1 MAYGYFK
8 DLPRK
13 TISSKMISDNK
24 SNIAK
29 SKKYDG
35 CQRGIT
41 SIIYKSFNKS
51 SPGGVDTF
59 TV

>member
-41 SIIYKSFNKS
+41 SIIYKSFL
-51 SPGGVDTF
+51 
-59 TV
+59 